1 MNIREIT
8 EAKIQILSEK
18 KNKDGSLYVFAPWIM
33 TGRRNRNGRLYSQPI
48 IQREIAK
55 FQDRIKSGSIIGSA
69 DHPAGAFTTLSDASH
84 IITKLSLDKN
94 GQGWAEMRI
103 LPTSKGKNVI
113 EIIKAGGQLGI
124 SARGAGTVSPNGI
137 VGDDYKL
144 LGIDIVTNPSEPT
157 ATFDKSNIFESVEF
171 NEEKNMKN
179 MMGLTEN
186 YVNELMQSVYE
197 IYIEEGTFKGSFA
210 EFEKENGN
218 AVRASILVEEGKCGD
233 IEEALK
239 YLGAK
244 EEIVPI
250 APIKR
255 VTPAEIFL
263 EATVA
268 GIDPALY
275 AKKMNANLDRQE
287 ESDSVLNMGKIIYI
301 LSEARQA
308 GFDTSDEQEK
318 KRLLGAIRKQETR
331 KVLTEDERAEIV
343 ARKTGSTKEFVL
355 ETWATERKKK
365 EKEQKRIGK
374 ISLVNSERM
383 AAGFGTE
390 IRPEC
395 RKISQKILDKE

>member
-1 MNIREIT
+1 
-8 EAKIQILSEK
+8 
-18 KNKDGSLYVFAPWIM
+18 
-33 TGRRNRNGRLYSQPI
+33 
-48 IQREIAK
+48 
-55 FQDRIKSGSIIGSA
+55 
-69 DHPAGAFTTLSDASH
+69 
-84 IITKLSLDKN
+84 
-94 GQGWAEMRI
+94 
-103 LPTSKGKNVI
+103 
-113 EIIKAGGQLGI
+113 
-124 SARGAGTVSPNGI
+124 
-137 VGDDYKL
+137 
-144 LGIDIVTNPSEPT
+144 
-157 ATFDKSNIFESVEF
+157 
-171 NEEKNMKN
+171 